1 MTELWARAIKHHR
14 IARSET
20 VPLDGDD
27 ITEALGALMLKMDL
41 PRPMLLPKHAREWEQ
56 FGLTS
61 FLPDHFVESIPYER
75 IELERIDPDAKK
87 KRSQDPRN
95 G

>member
-1 MTELWARAIKHHR
+1 MTELWARAIKRQR

-27 ITEALGALMLKMDL
+27 MTEALSALMLKMDL
-41 PRPMLLPKHAREWEQ
+41 PRPMLLPKHEREWAQ
-56 FGLTS
+56 FGLTT

-75 IELERIDPDAKK
+75 VEIERIDPDAKK